1 MKTNPLVS
9 VVLATYNRRFL
20 LPYAIESILGQTYPH
35 YEVIIVNDCGEDV
48 WDIVESFGSNK
59 IRYVSHIKNFGQ
71 PSARNTALKIA
82 NGDIICYL
90 DDDDIFL
97 DNHLELLVK
106 AYENHDVDVVYTDA
120 LLVAESI
127 EKNERIIIEKK
138 NMFNISHYTYRR
150 LQIQN
155 YIPINTLS
163 HKQKIVSEVGL
174 FDEELSSLE
183 DWEFL
188 LHLGKK
194 YTFYHIEQTSV
205 EVRYNARS
213 ISNVSSKEQLKA
225 PQMYRK
231 IYTLHPTN
239 EADINA
245 QRSLVVLRLTKD
257 NILLKKSLGFALLQL
272 HSIQKEI
279 GKYVYYSLCSIL
291 RREKTK

>member
-1 MKTNPLVS
+1 
-9 VVLATYNRRFL
+9 
-20 LPYAIESILGQTYPH
+20 LPYAIRSILGQTYPH
-35 YEVIIVNDCGEDV
+35 YEIIIVNDCGEDV
-48 WDIVESFGSNK
+48 WDIVKSFNSDK
-59 IRYVSHIKNFGQ
+59 IRYVSHIKNSGLPF
-71 PSARNTALKIA
+71 ARNTALKIA

-97 DNHLELLVK
+97 ENHLKVLIG
-106 AYENHDVDVVYTDA
+106 AYMFNDVDIVYTDA
-120 LLVAESI
+120 LLVS
-127 EKNERIIIEKK
+127 EKIINNKRRIIDSKR
-138 NMFNISHYTYRR
+138 MFDIPDYAYRQ

-155 YIPINTLS
+155 FIPVNSVS
-163 HKQKIVSEVGL
+163 HKKNILSETGL
-174 FDEELSSLE
+174 FMEELSSLE

-188 LHLGKK
+188 LRLGENKD
-194 YTFYHIEQTSV
+194 FYHAKHITV
-205 EVRYNARS
+205 EVRRNEDTKT
-213 ISNVSSKEQLKA
+213 NMLSKEQLKA